1 MRLILYTSALLITI
15 SILRNA
21 LTYKLTLDPMLSKT
35 KVFDAIVVGSGLAGL
50 TATLEL
56 LAKGMTVALIE
67 KTDRLGGN
75 SAKASS
81 GISGA
86 PTRFQS
92 PNEADSVRSFYED
105 TLKSGKGLSNPA
117 LVDIMTKNSADAI
130 HWFADNFNVDLSAT
144 ARLGGHSH
152 ARTHRGSGPLPPG
165 FAIISA
171 LSKKLQESSNV
182 EIMKQ
187 CSFTGFQKD
196 GSKVSGIHVSCQ
208 ESDVS
213 EVSGQNVI
221 LATGGFSA
229 DFTDQASLLKRF
241 RPDLLDFPST
251 NGQQTTGDGVKFAE
265 RDLNANLLHMDQV
278 QIHPTGFVQLKDES
292 TVTSKWKFLCGELI
306 RGIGG
311 ILLSSVN
318 GERFVNELT
327 TRDKAADG
335 ILTNCL
341 ISADQPAI
349 AIIVVGE
356 EDYLKAKPHIGFY
369 MSQQVMFKGT
379 YEDVLEKL
387 KMVVPNHNIAEAT
400 IKASLQKYNKL
411 IESGDDLGRVHF
423 GNAIGDEFYF
433 GFITPVLHFSMGGI
447 EINQNGQIVTT
458 DNKVVQNAFAIGEA
472 SAGVHGANR
481 LGGCALLESVVFG
494 RHVAD
499 FITK

>member
-1 MRLILYTSALLITI
+1 MRLILYTSAVLITI
-15 SILRNA
+15 SILRN
-21 LTYKLTLDPMLSKT
+21 TLKYRPTIVPMLSKT
-35 KVFDAIVVGSGLAGL
+35 KIYDAVVVGSGLAGL
-50 TATLEL
+50 TASLEL
-56 LAKGMTVALIE
+56 LAKGLSVALIE
-67 KTDRLGGN
+67 KTDKLGGN

-92 PNEADSVRSFYED
+92 PDEGDSVQSFYDD
-105 TLKSGKGLSNPA
+105 TIKSGKGLSNPK
-117 LVDIMTKNSADAI
+117 LVDVMTKNSADAI
-130 HWFADNFNVDLSAT
+130 HWLADNFNVDLSAT

-165 FAIISA
+165 FAIVSA
-171 LSKKLQESSNV
+171 LSKKLQEASNV
-182 EIMKQ
+182 DVMKQ

-196 GSKVSGIHVSCQ
+196 GSKVSGVRISCEETG
-208 ESDVS
+208 ESAVN
-213 EVSGQNVI
+213 GQNVI

-229 DFTDQASLLKRF
+229 DFTDQSSLLKRF
-241 RPDLLDFPST
+241 RPDLLNFPST
-251 NGQQTTGDGVKFAE
+251 NGQQTTGDGAKFAE
-265 RDLNANLLHMDQV
+265 RDVNANLLHMDQV
-278 QIHPTGFVQLKDES
+278 QIHPTGFVQMKDE
-292 TVTSKWKFLCGELI
+292 TTITSKWKFLCGELI

-327 TRDKAADG
+327 TRDKAANG

-341 ISADQPAI
+341 ISPNQPAI

-379 YEDVLEKL
+379 YDDVLEKL
-387 KMVVPNHNIAEAT
+387 KMVVPHHSLEEAT
-400 IKASLQKYNKL
+400 IKASLQKYNEL
-411 IESGDDLGRVHF
+411 IKNGDDLGRVHF

-447 EINQNGQIVTT
+447 EINENGQIVTS
-458 DNKVVQNAFAIGEA
+458 DKKVVENAFAIGEA
-472 SAGVHGANR
+472 SAGVHGGNR

-494 RHVAD
+494 RHVAS